1 MATVPRITTP
11 IQHYASYVIAGEE
24 VYGVATLIAG
34 GYSFR
39 PDDSREVRLVS
50 YKDGD
55 LLLYG
60 RCDLADGQYLADE
73 LAGGA
78 AALACTRQQEVA

>member
-11 IQHYASYVIAGEE
+11 VQHYASYEIAGED

-39 PDDSREVRLVS
+39 PDDSRAVRLVS
-50 YKDGD
+50 YKDPA
-55 LLLYG
+55 LMLYG

-78 AALACTRQQEVA
+78 AWIATHRAQMEV